1 MQNVSPVLNERFLSN
16 FNFLQSHQDRF
27 PSLLAIRRQLQLA
40 LQRPVNLASVTQKIE
55 QVLLTM
61 TILKLCCCH
70 QRDQTSLTHHD

>member
-61 TILKLCCCH
+61 TILKLCCRH